1 MLKEIQYP
9 QPLTERVLVET
20 HSIRF
25 RDYSPAD
32 LVSCGNLARE
42 AWPLPPGIAVG
53 VRTGDMLGSWISST
67 AASSTWTEVAED
79 EHEVIGMLFG
89 KVEGQPVIEK
99 HRTPIR
105 IQLRMLLRVMS
116 GSYGNIIG
124 SIRLMIGFL
133 TTEVKLLLYDP
144 KTDAEIV
151 MLVVGEAHRGKGI
164 GKELVDRFIEVARK
178 QGARSLSLYTDDQTS
193 NWKFYEALGFKQVAK
208 FYDNGSSRYSG
219 KRANGLI
226 YRIDI

>member
-1 MLKEIQYP
+1 M
-9 QPLTERVLVET
+9 ET
-20 HSIRF
+20 NSVTF
-25 RDYSPAD
+25 RNYTPAD

-67 AASSTWTEVAED
+67 ASSSTWAEVAED
-79 EHEVIGMLFG
+79 EHGVIGMLFG

-99 HRTPIR
+99 QRTPIR

-116 GSYGNIIG
+116 GSYGSISG
-124 SIRLMIGFL
+124 SIMLMISFL
-133 TTEVKLLLYDP
+133 TTEVKLLIFDP

-164 GKELVDRFIEVARK
+164 GKQLVDRFIETAKK

-193 NWKFYEALGFKQVAK
+193 NWRFYEALGFKQAAK
-208 FYDNGSSRYSG
+208 FHDNGSSRYSG
-219 KRANGLI
+219 KNATGLI
-226 YRIDI
+226 YRLDI